1 MEVLT
6 IAAAS
11 AAFVAALL
19 ALLVYHYRTVAPA
32 LRRSASLLAT
42 HDELLG
48 AGAPG
53 AAARLSSLEEAQA
66 ELGRRAERAESRL
79 RELDALSRTDV
90 SRIGFVRYDA
100 FDDTGSE
107 LSYALALLNREGD
120 GIVLSSIYSRADTRT
135 FGKAVERFTPL
146 TNASDEE
153 LQAIAKARGNGTAS
167 NR

>member
-1 MEVLT
+1 MQLLT
-6 IAAAS
+6 IAAAT

-19 ALLVYHYRTVAPA
+19 ALFVYHRRTVSPA
-32 LRRSASLLAT
+32 LQRNAALLAA

-48 AGAPG
+48 GGAPG
-53 AAARLSSLEEAQA
+53 AVARLSSLEEAQA

-120 GIVLSSIYSRADTRT
+120 GIVLSSIYSRTDTRT

-146 TNASDEE
+146 TNASSEE
-153 LQAIAKARGNGTAS
+153 LLAIAKARGNGTAS
-167 NR
+167 